1 MNEVFAVSVVHAIR
15 SNEIKR
21 MFVALGWDSFGWGF
35 NMRPAAAR
43 LANIAESIM
52 WGLAR
57 PAYGPN

>member
-21 MFVALGWDSFGWGF
+21 MFAALGWDSVGWGF

-43 LANIAESIM
+43 LAAIAEIIM
-52 WGLAR
+52 WGMAR